1 MTFIPAISITNN
13 LHSWDSRVEGRKMG
27 IAAVT
32 SINFSYTGYSYLM
45 AIGYLIIYFYSTRPI
60 AEYKQE
66 EPSKL
71 NL

>member
-1 MTFIPAISITNN
+1 
-13 LHSWDSRVEGRKMG
+13 MG

-60 AEYKQE
+60 AEYKQVVK
-66 EPSKL
+66 SAVNRL
-71 NL
+71 TG